1 MVVSDIVL
9 FFDSKAYNDI
19 FLLISSQNKQDFLFS
34 GYDLE
39 KAIERYGDLITTD
52 LRLTFDDFDGDYI
65 LTIYVD

>member
-9 FFDSKAYNDI
+9 FFDSKAFYDI
-19 FLLISSQNKQDFLFS
+19 FLIIKSQNKKGSLFS

-52 LRLTFDDFDGDYI
+52 LRLTFDDFDKDYI